1 MAISGASRK
10 AREGWGF
17 GRVLLL
23 AASLCLVGTALLFL
37 YELGGTS
44 NISGKHVGSAKLTA
58 LVSRLRGG
66 SGRFVRTTEV
76 GDIFGTL
83 FHSELVGIIKVQDAG
98 GGSRLLSTL
107 QSMQAAGIKTV
118 MFSLEWGWFEQAE
131 GQLNWAHVDLLAGT
145 ACNSTK
151 LKVAMIV
158 DVLRAP
164 GWLFRKWPHSRSFDA
179 GGRNYSH
186 LSWFHA
192 GANAVAL
199 DRLQQVATRL
209 SGQFGSCAVAIQPAY
224 NNEYEAKFTQE
235 YDAYQDY
242 NPHGLDTFRGW
253 LQRRQP
259 DLAAINN
266 RWGTKF
272 SKWEE
277 VAPPR
282 LFAGAVM
289 GPDDSARFWDWMR
302 FRTEAGADVLNGA
315 CRTVQAAGLQCF
327 HHFPEFFSVLDAIYG
342 ATMFPLIAGSNATD
356 FVIMD
361 SNFRTPYGTLMDPSK
376 LRFYVAAARAFGKRT
391 YFEAAVERYA
401 SMNLLEAG
409 YRNALL
415 AGAPNLGLTN
425 WLTRVE
431 MNASLTRAL
440 LATSRPACAAD
451 EVVGV
456 FLHLDSCAA
465 FHGPQ
470 WQWARKDP
478 LHDFVEELALRLTA
492 RCETDIAVFI
502 SLPALTAALPSLD
515 RVVFVEP
522 LLLPGG
528 AAELGAYVA
537 AKAALRASGLPV
549 EALRLPGNGTGGLA
563 LKVLDRLEGG
573 GEAVWKE

>member
-1 MAISGASRK
+1 MPGGARK

-17 GRVLLL
+17 GRTLLL
-23 AASLCLVGTALLFL
+23 AASLCLVGTAVLFL

-44 NISGKHVGSAKLTA
+44 NLTGKHVGSAKLTA
-58 LVSRLRGG
+58 LVSRWRGG
-66 SGRFVRTTEV
+66 PSRYVRTTEV

-98 GGSRLLSTL
+98 GGSRLLGTL
-107 QSMQAAGIKTV
+107 QSMQAAGVKTV
-118 MFSLEWGWFEQAE
+118 MFSLEWGWAERSE
-131 GQLNWAHVDLLAGT
+131 GQFNWAHVDLLAGT
-145 ACNSTK
+145 VCNSTT
-151 LKVAMIV
+151 LKMAMIV

-164 GWLFRKWPHSRSFDA
+164 AWLFVKWPHSRSFDA
-179 GGRNYSH
+179 HGRNYSH
-186 LSWFHA
+186 MSWYHA
-192 GANAVAL
+192 GANEVAL
-199 DRLQQVATRL
+199 DRLRQVATRL
-209 SGQFGSCAVAIQPAY
+209 SGKWGSCAVAIQPAY

-235 YDAYQDY
+235 HDAYQDY
-242 NPHGLDTFRGW
+242 NPHGLGIFRDW
-253 LQRRQP
+253 VQKRQP
-259 DLAAINN
+259 SLAAVNN

-272 SKWEE
+272 ARWEE
-277 VAPPR
+277 VAPPK
-282 LFAGAVM
+282 LYSGLIM

-302 FRTEAGADVLNGA
+302 FRTESGAEVFNRA
-315 CRTVQAAGLQCF
+315 CRTVQAAQLQCF
-327 HHFPEFFSVLDAIYG
+327 HHFPEFFSVLDAVYG
-342 ATMFPLIAGSNATD
+342 AAMFPLIAGSNATD

-376 LRFYVAAARAFGKRT
+376 LRFYVAAARAFGKKT

-401 SMNLLEAG
+401 SMGLLEAG

-425 WLTRVE
+425 WLTRVD
-431 MNASLTRAL
+431 MNASLTAAL
-440 LATSRPACAAD
+440 LTTSKPACAAD

-456 FLHLDSCAA
+456 FLHLQSCAA

-492 RCETDIAVFI
+492 RCQTDIAVFI
-502 SLPALTAALPSLD
+502 ELPALTAALPGLD

-528 AAELGAYVA
+528 PVELAAYVG

-549 EALRLPGNGTGGLA
+549 ETLRLPGNNTGGLA
-563 LKVLDRLEGG
+563 LKVLDPLQAGG
-573 GEAVWKE
+573 GAA